1 MQGQDFNELN
11 EKKVSNEAEV
21 IGELR
26 KDKIGKPI
34 LVIEIAVLFFVVLIG
49 LPIVSSMLDN
59 ENSMLSKLLNKNTGN
74 TPVPITTQ
82 ASEYAN
88 GGSQQ
93 VLKSTT
99 KMKFQNIIMSDF
111 SLSNDK
117 LTCKISSYNG
127 EINLDTMEAYL
138 EIYSSSNTLLGALK
152 LTGSYDFQEKEVTL
166 QNVNLHFNNEYNYTG
181 KIVMMKEDDYPTV
194 EFSTDE
200 SGIGS
205 FECKKGNQTIEYIFK
220 NQYLIRINDRER
232 IIAAS
237 LATEDYMNTKRLLE
251 TKATNLGNNFATVEE
266 VSDGLLY
273 QASIDLES
281 PGYKI
286 PESVSDG
293 NYYALDTQAKKVQY
307 ALIGKG
313 YDCR

>member
-1 MQGQDFNELN
+1 MQGQEFNELN
-11 EKKVSNEAEV
+11 ERRVSNEAEV

-34 LVIEIAVLFFVVLIG
+34 LVVEIAVLFLVVLIG

-59 ENSMLSKLLNKNTGN
+59 ENSMLSKLLNKNTGG
-74 TPVPITTQ
+74 TPIPVTTQ

-88 GGSQQ
+88 GGTLQ

-111 SLSNDK
+111 SLSNSN

-127 EINLDTMEAYL
+127 EINLDEMDAYL

-152 LTGSYDFQEKEVTL
+152 LTGSYDFQEKEVVL
-166 QNVNLHFNNEYNYTG
+166 QNINLHFNNEYSYTG
-181 KIVMMKEDDYPTV
+181 KIVLMKEDDYPAI
-194 EFSTDE
+194 ELSTDE

-205 FECKKGNQTIEYIFK
+205 FKCTKDNQTIEYIFK
-220 NQYLIRINDRER
+220 NQYLIQLKDREK
-232 IIAAS
+232 IVAAS
-237 LATEDYMNTKRLLE
+237 LGTDEYMNAKRSLE
-251 TKATNLGNNFATVEE
+251 TKAANLGNNFATVEE

-273 QASIDLES
+273 QASIDLET

-286 PESVSDG
+286 PDTVSDS
-293 NYYALDTQAKKVQY
+293 NYYALDTQAKKIQY
-307 ALIGKG
+307 ALLGKG